1 MAKWSLPADRSSF
14 RWVTALTLSRIPL
27 SIVFAFLVQ
36 KHGVGAWSVGNTAA
50 LLVLLT
56 FIEVSDGLDGHLAR
70 KWKVG
75 SEWGAMLDPYSDS
88 VARLVVY
95 YGLGAAGLVNPIVM
109 FLMAFRDV
117 TVAYCRILLTQHG
130 RSVAAMLSGKI
141 KAVVQGV
148 GAYVAVLSV
157 FLPLLTKSEA
167 PVAVV
172 NLVVSVVVASV
183 TLWSIG
189 QYASGALAAVRSK
202 EQA

>member
-1 MAKWSLPADRSSF
+1 MANWSIPSDTGRF
-14 RWVTALTLSRIPL
+14 RTVTILTLSRIPV
-27 SIVFAFLVQ
+27 SVSFAFLVLNYRD
-36 KHGVGAWSVGNTAA
+36 GWTVVNTVL

-56 FIEVSDGLDGHLAR
+56 ILEVSDGLDGYLAR

-95 YGLGAAGLVNPIVM
+95 FGLGAADLVSPAVM
-109 FLMAFRDV
+109 LLMAFRDV
-117 TVAYCRILLTQHG
+117 SVAYCRILLTQHG

-157 FLPLLTKSEA
+157 FLPLVVKSGD
-167 PVAVV
+167 PIRITGIAVSI
-172 NLVVSVVVASV
+172 VVSLV

-189 QYASGALAAVRSK
+189 QYASAALAAVRSK
-202 EQA
+202 GNA

>member
-1 MAKWSLPADRSSF
+1 MANWSIPADKARF
-14 RWVTALTLSRIPL
+14 RTVTVLTLSRVPV
-27 SIVFAFLVQ
+27 SILFTILVLNH
-36 KHGVGAWSVGNTAA
+36 KDPSNLVLTGV
-50 LLVLLT
+50 LLLLLT

-88 VARLVVY
+88 VARLIVY
-95 YGLGAAGLVNPIVM
+95 FGLGLAELVSPVVM

-117 TVAYCRILLTQHG
+117 TVAYCRILLVQNG

-148 GAYVAVLSV
+148 GAYAAVLSI
-157 FLPLLTKSEA
+157 FLPLIVKTGN
-167 PVAVV
+167 PMMVA
-172 NLVVSVVVASV
+172 NIAISVIVAAV

-189 QYASGALAAVRSK
+189 QYASGALGAVQSK
-202 EQA
+202 GQA